1 MDCIKCLST
10 LSIDD
15 SMQCILCNKYIH
27 DKCLFN
33 MLSTECRAQ
42 NMPTYFKASLS
53 LPNISFTCDN
63 CINTKLSSIESK
75 SIDNIYSL
83 IKSQT
88 DSLKDQ
94 LTTLSNQCTNLIR
107 DKNPCDSLLLNYI
120 SNAITNLPDTI
131 NSTTSTFFADIVKSV
146 TSSPLNTTPSSSQS
160 SNTSNIYP
168 SIVIEHISTTDRN
181 ISYIK
186 SLFLALS
193 LDSNCITSYSFRS
206 HYVNLSLS
214 SPCISDSLLNSR
226 STLINS
232 SFKNLYVRPY
242 LEPATLKTGRI
253 YFHAHKSSLTE
264 LKCVFNKSTNI
275 YELHP
280 LKHRENSSSMYID
293 WKCDPYI
300 LNDEEHSIWSKSL
313 DSYNEEKQKN

>member
-1 MDCIKCLST
+1 
-10 LSIDD
+10 
-15 SMQCILCNKYIH
+15 
-27 DKCLFN
+27 
-33 MLSTECRAQ
+33 
-42 NMPTYFKASLS
+42 MPTYFKASLS

-63 CINTKLSSIESK
+63 CINTKLTSIESK

-83 IKSQT
+83 IKSHT

-107 DKNPCDSLLLNYI
+107 DKQPGDSLLLNSI

-131 NSTTSTFFADIVKSV
+131 NSTTSKSFADIVKSV
-146 TSSPLNTTPSSSQS
+146 TSSPLNPTPSSSQS
-160 SNTSNIYP
+160 SNTSNINP
-168 SIVIEHISTTDRN
+168 SIIIKHIATTDRN
-181 ISYIK
+181 IWYIK

-193 LDSNCITSYSFRS
+193 LDSNCITIYSFRS

-214 SPCISDSLLNSR
+214 SPCISDSILNSH

-232 SFKNLYVRPY
+232 SFKNMYVRPY
-242 LEPATLKTGRI
+242 LELATLKTGRI
-253 YFHAHKSSLTE
+253 YFHAHNSSLTE
-264 LKCVFNKSTNI
+264 LKCVFNKSINI
-275 YELHP
+275 YELRP

-293 WKCDPYI
+293 WKFDPYI
-300 LNDEEHSIWSKSL
+300 QNDVEHSIWSKSL